1 MSAKRP
7 DPACQPAY
15 DAADLWID
23 RALRRDDSL
32 FTPCAAIWSLEPLAE
47 ARALF
52 ADNADALKGKDFL
65 GRLGRVMKG
74 NDSPPALYQLMGEAA
89 YVAYLIIY
97 KTVIGQDKKIENIN
111 RILRWSDKPV
121 GIPHC
126 LRDGLANGIMSP
138 GEFVDFRRRL
148 KTVILI
154 AERWKRVGA
163 DVTML
168 DRNNPESP
176 WRFLKFLM
184 GIDCLTDA
192 LRVPLLHLVHP
203 CTFEPLVWENKK
215 AVAKAAN
222 FQRHVG
228 GVPAN
233 EVDRRIHQIRA
244 ALEPEFGCCFHFIDC
259 TEVCRMWSDKCK
271 DENGPADC

>member
-1 MSAKRP
+1 MGAKRP

-23 RALRRDDSL
+23 RALRADNSL
-32 FTPCAAIWSLEPLAE
+32 FTEGVPIWSKGNLGE

-52 ADNADALKGKDFL
+52 VGNADSLKGKDFL
-65 GRLGRVMKG
+65 GRLGRVMKRSG
-74 NDSPPALYQLMGEAA
+74 SPPALYQLMGEAA

-97 KTVIGQDKKIENIN
+97 KDVIGQDKKIENIN
-111 RILRWSDKPV
+111 RILRWSSKPV
-121 GIPHC
+121 EIPDC

-154 AERWKRVGA
+154 AERWKTSGS
-163 DVTML
+163 DGML
-168 DRNNPESP
+168 VRDDPKAP
-176 WRFLKFLM
+176 WCFQEFLA

-192 LRVPLLHLVHP
+192 LQVPPLHLVHP
-203 CTFEPLVWENKK
+203 DTFEPLVWSNKVK
-215 AVAKAAN
+215 VAEAPKLHDYVSDELAE
-222 FQRHVG
+222 
-228 GVPAN
+228 
-233 EVDRRIHQIRA
+233 EVNRRIRQIRV

-259 TEVCRMWSDKCK
+259 LEVCRMWSDKCK
-271 DENGPADC
+271 DENEPADC